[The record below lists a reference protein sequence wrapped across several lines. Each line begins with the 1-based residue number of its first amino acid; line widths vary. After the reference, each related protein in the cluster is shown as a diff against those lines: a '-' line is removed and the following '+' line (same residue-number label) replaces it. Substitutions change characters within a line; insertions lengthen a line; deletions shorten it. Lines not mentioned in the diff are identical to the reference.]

1 MTTSSIKEI
10 LSGLPISIND
20 VRDKYFENVP
30 LTEQEKMAL
39 KNFDRYRMEYL
50 NSAPNEEAFEKRYL
64 EIQAK
69 ANLSAFTDFL
79 NEENLNTD

>member
-1 MTTSSIKEI
+1 MTISTLKET
-10 LSGLPISIND
+10 LSGLPVSIND
-20 VRDKYFENVP
+20 VRDKYFENVR
-30 LTEQEKMAL
+30 LSEQEKIAL

-50 NSAPNEEAFEKRYL
+50 NSAPNEEVFEKRYL

-79 NEENLNTD
+79 NEENLKID

>member
-1 MTTSSIKEI
+1 MTISTLKET
-10 LSGLPISIND
+10 LSGLPVSKND
-20 VRDKYFENVP
+20 VRDKYFENVR
-30 LTEQEKMAL
+30 LSEQEKIAL

-50 NSAPNEEAFEKRYL
+50 NSAPNEEVFEKRYL

-79 NEENLNTD
+79 NEENLKID